1 MLKLPHMKFVEF
13 GTKDGLALPG
23 LLYQAKDSKKIA
35 IYLHGNGSSSVFY
48 DQTENRDLPIEL
60 NKKGISLLRFNN
72 RGAHIIKK
80 LNVKTANVV
89 DRKRFGCA
97 YEKIKECVLDIDAAV
112 AFLQKLGYQEFYLIG
127 ASTGANKICV
137 YNFYRLK
144 NIFKKYIL
152 IAGGDDTGIYYSLLG
167 KDRFYRL
174 LEISKRKIN
183 TGQGENLIK
192 QLLPDEIFS
201 YQAFYDIANPDG
213 DYNCFPFS
221 EVLTN
226 TKLSTKSIF
235 RYFKSIKKPSLVIYG
250 NNDEYAWGDIHKV
263 IKILKTYQP
272 DFKYITVKNA
282 DHGFTGRK
290 KELAGEISNWI

>member
-13 GTKDGLALPG
+13 GTKDGLTLPG

-35 IYLHGNGSSSVFY
+35 IFLHGNGSSSVFY
-48 DQTENRDLPIEL
+48 DESENKDLPIEL
-60 NKKGISLLRFNN
+60 NKKRISLLKFNN

-80 LNVKTANVV
+80 LNVKKTEEV
-89 DRKRFGCA
+89 DRKKFGCA
-97 YEKIKECVLDIDAAV
+97 YERIRDCVLDIDAAV
-112 AFLQKLGYQEFYLIG
+112 GFLQKFGYKEFYLIG

-137 YNFYRLK
+137 YNFYRPK

-167 KDRFYRL
+167 KAKFYRL
-174 LEISKRKIN
+174 LEISKRKIKN
-183 TGQGENLIK
+183 GQGEDIIK
-192 QLLPDEIFS
+192 QLLPDKIFS

-221 EVLTN
+221 EVLTK

-235 RYFKSIKKPSLVIYG
+235 RYYKSIKKPTLVIYG
-250 NNDEYAWGDIHKV
+250 DSDEYAARNIHKV
-263 IKILKTYQP
+263 LKILKTYQP

-290 KELAGEISNWI
+290 KKLAGEISNWI

>member
-1 MLKLPHMKFVEF
+1 MKFVEF
-13 GTKDGLALPG
+13 DTKDGLTLPG
-23 LLYQAKDSKKIA
+23 LLYQAKGSKKIA
-35 IYLHGNGSSSVFY
+35 IFLHGNGSSSVFY
-48 DQTENRDLPIEL
+48 DESENKDLPTEL
-60 NKKGISLLRFNN
+60 NKKRISLLRFNN

-80 LNVKTANVV
+80 LNVRKTDGV
-89 DRKRFGCA
+89 DRKKFGCA
-97 YEKIKECVLDIDAAV
+97 YERIRDCVLDIDAAV
-112 AFLQKLGYQEFYLIG
+112 GFLQKFGYKEFYLIG

-137 YNFYRLK
+137 YNFYRPK

-167 KDRFYRL
+167 KDNFYRL

-201 YQAFYDIANPDG
+201 YQSFYDIANPDG

-221 EVLTN
+221 EVLTK
-226 TKLSTKSIF
+226 TKLSTEPVF
-235 RYFKSIKKPSLVIYG
+235 RYFQLIKKPSLVIYG
-250 NNDEYAWGDIHKV
+250 DNDEYAWGNIHKV
-263 IKILKTYQP
+263 LKILKTYQP
-272 DFKYITVKNA
+272 DFNYISVKNA